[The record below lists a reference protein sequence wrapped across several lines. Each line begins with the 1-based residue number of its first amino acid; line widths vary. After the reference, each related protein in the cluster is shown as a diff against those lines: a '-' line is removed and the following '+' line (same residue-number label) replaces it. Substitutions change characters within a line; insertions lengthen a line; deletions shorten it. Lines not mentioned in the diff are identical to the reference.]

1 MSRLHSRRFREMGRH
16 DKPTYFGQLLVEAAS
31 DASGDIPY
39 SIYQPKWPNLQ
50 SLAFTSQLLHPTT
63 ERDSINDL
71 LQAAAG
77 AAMEMPKLQTME
89 IWNGESG
96 LACIFLYR
104 RAGAERCPT
113 STLSS
118 TWGHSLDSRVLKAWD
133 DMVNRHSTCKV
144 LVLVRARALAGEDFK
159 SHGSV
164 VGVLELRRLVLHQ
177 VSSCQVRWEAE
188 NC

>member
-1 MSRLHSRRFREMGRH
+1 MQRILMSRLPSTQSHRFREIGH
-16 DKPTYFGQLLVEAAS
+16 YDQLAYFDQSLVEAAI
-31 DASGDIPY
+31 DASRDIT
-39 SIYQPKWPNLQ
+39 KWPNLQ

-63 ERDSINDL
+63 ERDRINDL

-96 LACIFLYR
+96 LACVFLYR
-104 RAGAERCPT
+104 RTGAESCPT
-113 STLSS
+113 ITMSS
-118 TWGHSLDSRVLKAWD
+118 TWGHSLDSRVLQAWD
-133 DMVNRHSTCKV
+133 DVANKHSTGQI
-144 LVLVRARALAGEDFK
+144 LVETRALAGESFK

-177 VSSCQVRWEAE
+177 VSLCQVRWEAE